1 MNGIIHISYSDI
13 LSGWLSSPACEDSDE
28 CSVGRIARWGAH
40 YIATI
45 HDDVPEDERQEVAD
59 FIAGAPEKIIDLQ
72 KELESM
78 NTLLDDLWVMN
89 DASEMRNKIR
99 AFSKLSSSDSQ

>member
-1 MNGIIHISYSDI
+1 MSKIIHISYSDI
-13 LSGWLSSPACEDSDE
+13 LKGWLSSPSHEDSNE

-40 YIATI
+40 YIAII

-72 KELESM
+72 AELESV
-78 NTLLDDLWVMN
+78 NTLLDDLWVMD
-89 DASEMRNKIR
+89 DATEMRNKIR
-99 AFSKLSSSDSQ
+99 AFSKKDKL